1 MPRRA
6 RYTVDN
12 GVYHIMIRGNNRN
25 TIFHEDDDFKYF
37 LKLLKENKDKSDI
50 KIYHY
55 ILMNNH
61 VHIILK
67 AVTGKSLSETFKR
80 TNISYTLYYRRKYK
94 GVGHFFQDRFKSFL
108 IQDGKYLLECGRYV
122 EMNPVKAG
130 LVKEPGQYKWSS
142 YKVYADGEYD
152 NVVDM
157 NPEYEALSK
166 DKEKRETIY
175 KEYVDDS
182 RLERR
187 NEERFFKAGVYG
199 SKGFI
204 KILNEKGLM
213 TVWSH
218 SGHPKKRSM

>member
-12 GVYHIMIRGNNRN
+12 GVYHIMIRGNNRSA
-25 TIFHEDDDFKYF
+25 IFHEDDDFKYF

-108 IQDGKYLLECGRYV
+108 IQDGKYLLECGRYI

-130 LVKEPGQYKWSS
+130 LVAEPAQYKWSS
-142 YKVYADGEYD
+142 YRVYANGEHD
-152 NVVDM
+152 SIVDI
-157 NPEYEALSK
+157 NPEYESLSN
-166 DKEKRETIY
+166 DKEKREVIY
-175 KEYVDDS
+175 KEYVKDS
-182 RLERR
+182 NLDRR
-187 NEERFFKAGVYG
+187 NEGRYFKIGAYG
-199 SKGFI
+199 SKNFI
-204 KILNEKGLM
+204 EMLNEKGLKSA
-213 TVWSH
+213 WSH
-218 SGHPKKRSM
+218 SGQPKKKSE